1 LRWRWLPF
9 VRLPTQSTRSSLL
22 SGITSRRLQTRVP
35 PSTCARG
42 LNKASN
48 VMTVTQL
55 NFTVRSIVL
64 LCALQLAWLV
74 VSFADEASCYVLAR
88 LPKYA
93 VHDDVYSVRR

>member
-1 LRWRWLPF
+1 
-9 VRLPTQSTRSSLL
+9 
-22 SGITSRRLQTRVP
+22 
-35 PSTCARG
+35 
-42 LNKASN
+42 